1 MNVILLTMIVLIH
14 VLIALSSIV
23 TTTLLAIFP
32 SKRKLVVSYS
42 LIAATLA
49 SGTYLVI
56 STHQPILKS
65 CVTGLAYLGVVMF
78 GLAISYYRIS
88 RQQQLN

>member
-1 MNVILLTMIVLIH
+1 MIVLVH
-14 VLIALSSIV
+14 VLIAVSSII
-23 TTTLLAIFP
+23 TTSVLAIFP
-32 SKRKLVVSYS
+32 SRRKLYTSYS

-65 CVTGLAYLGVVMF
+65 CITGLVYLGIVMF
-78 GLAISYYRIS
+78 GLAVSHYRMARPEQI
-88 RQQQLN
+88 